1 MEKRYLLVAKNSF
14 GINTTYFY
22 KIEEA
27 KAYSKNLK
35 YSKTTIIDLENENIK
50 WKGCE

>member
-1 MEKRYLLVAKNSF
+1 MEKRYLLLTKDSF

-22 KIEEA
+22 TIEEA

-35 YSKTTIIDLENENIK
+35 YSKKTIIDLKNENIK
-50 WKGCE
+50 